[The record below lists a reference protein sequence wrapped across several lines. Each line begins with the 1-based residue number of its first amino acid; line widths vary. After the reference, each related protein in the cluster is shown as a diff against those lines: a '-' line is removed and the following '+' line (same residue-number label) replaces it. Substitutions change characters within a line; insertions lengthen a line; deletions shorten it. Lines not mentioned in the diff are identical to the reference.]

1 MSTSLTTQVTSAL
14 RAEIA
19 SGMLR
24 PGDRLP
30 SEGMLIERFGVS
42 RTVVR
47 EAIGQLR
54 AEGLVRTQRGSGS
67 FALTPPGH
75 HADARRPAFPTDTA
89 EQRTQLLEFRIALE
103 SEAAALAAA
112 RRSESALADMRRA
125 LTDFTAA
132 EHVPAAALEADFAF
146 HRAVATAS
154 GNAHIAH
161 ALAELGPSMIVMPAY
176 RLAAHGTGRSTDHT
190 AAVELEH
197 TGVLRAIA
205 AGDAVAAA
213 ACMRTHLSNSLAR
226 ARED

>member
-1 MSTSLTTQVTSAL
+1 MSTSLTTQVASAL

-19 SGMLR
+19 SGTLR

-47 EAIGQLR
+47 EAIGRLR

-75 HADARRPAFPTDTA
+75 HADAQRPAFPTDTA

-112 RRSESALADMRRA
+112 RCSSSALDDMRQA

-132 EHVPAAALEADFAF
+132 AHVPAAALEADFAF
-146 HRAVATAS
+146 HRAVAAAS

-161 ALAELGPSMIVMPAY
+161 ALAELGPSMIVMPAH
-176 RLAAHGTGRSTDHT
+176 RLAAHPAGGPSDHI
-190 AAVELEH
+190 AEVEAEH
-197 TGVLRAIA
+197 SSVLRAIA
-205 AGDAVAAA
+205 AGDPLAAA
-213 ACMRTHLSNSLAR
+213 ACMRAHLSNSLAR
-226 ARED
+226 THRA

>member
-1 MSTSLTTQVTSAL
+1 MPPSLTTQVASAL

-19 SGMLR
+19 SGTLR

-54 AEGLVRTQRGSGS
+54 AEGFVRTQRGSGS
-67 FALTPPGH
+67 YALTPPGH
-75 HADARRPAFPTDTA
+75 NADAQRPAFPTETA

-112 RRSESALADMRRA
+112 KRSSSALENMRQA

-132 EHVPAAALEADFAF
+132 AHVPAAALEADYAF
-146 HRAVATAS
+146 HRAIAEAS

-161 ALAELGPSMIVMPAY
+161 ALAELGPSMIIMPEH
-176 RLAAHGTGRSTDHT
+176 RLTAQSPDTPSEHT
-190 AAVELEH
+190 TEVELEH
-197 TGVLRAIA
+197 SSVLRSIA
-205 AGDAVAAA
+205 DGDPLAAA

-226 ARED
+226 THRA